1 MPQISISA
9 RPRTDF
15 GKGVARRLRASG
27 YVPAVIYGPNTETV
41 AVSLPDH
48 DLMMALKVSEVILK
62 IDVAGAGVSVAPRQ
76 VQRDPVRGSL
86 EHVDLLVLSDQ
97 QVRERLV
104 VGKAVMAAEAL
115 AVAAELEVVAV
126 VTALH
131 ELLDEGM
138 GPEEAAQA
146 AVERVQQQVAEQASA
161 AAANAAAEDAA
172 AADAAAESGPSAQ
185 G

>member
-15 GKGVARRLRASG
+15 GKGAARRLRASG
-27 YVPAVIYGPNTETV
+27 DVPAVVYGPNTPTV
-41 AVSLPDH
+41 AVSLPAH

-62 IDVAGAGVSVAPRQ
+62 IDVDGAAVSVAPRQ
-76 VQRDPVRGSL
+76 VQRDPVRGSV
-86 EHVDLLVLSDQ
+86 EHVDLLVLSAQ

-104 VGKAVMAAEAL
+104 VGKAVMAAETL
-115 AVAAELEVVAV
+115 AAAAELEVVAV

-131 ELLDEGM
+131 ELLDEGLD
-138 GPEEAAQA
+138 PEAAAQA

-161 AAANAAAEDAA
+161 AAAVAAAEDAA
-172 AADAAAESGPSAQ
+172 AADAAAESGPSAL